1 MIMEKARQILQR
13 VSNSDK
19 IDKDSRKKATIGIF
33 GKSGEGKSSLLSA
46 ILGKQ
51 DFLPSGCFGACTAVV
66 TQVEANLTD
75 SNYTA
80 KIELFSKEVS
90 SFILPCL

>member
-1 MIMEKARQILQR
+1 MEKARQIMKKFPK
-13 VSNSDK
+13 NSDQ
-19 IDKDSRKKATIGIF
+19 IDKGNVKKATIGIF

-46 ILGKQ
+46 ILGIEYL
-51 DFLPSGCFGACTAVV
+51 LPSGCFGACTAVV

-80 KIELFSKEVS
+80 EFELFSKEVS
-90 SFILPCL
+90 SFVFI

>member
-1 MIMEKARQILQR
+1 MIMENARQILKR
-13 VSNSDK
+13 VTNSDQ
-19 IDKDSRKKATIGIF
+19 IDKGSRKKATIGIF

-51 DFLPSGCFGACTAVV
+51 YLLPSGCFGACTAVI

-80 KIELFSKEVS
+80 EIEFISKE
-90 SFILPCL
+90 